1 MSVHKTFI
9 WSLFLS
15 DRFPELLCVRSV
27 MSISKVLGYS
37 ERVALYVY
45 FLAQQFYLFIYLF
58 FSFIFI
64 SWRLIT
70 SQHCSGFCHTLT

>member
-27 MSISKVLGYS
+27 MSISKVLDYS

-45 FLAQQFYLFIYLF
+45 FLAKQFYLFIYF
-58 FSFIFI
+58 VFSFFFI
-64 SWRLIT
+64 Y
-70 SQHCSGFCHTLT
+70 FY